1 MALMMQLIYRC
12 PVIFNK
18 EKHEHK

>member
-1 MALMMQLIYRC
+1 MALVMQLIYRC

-18 EKHEHK
+18 EKREHK